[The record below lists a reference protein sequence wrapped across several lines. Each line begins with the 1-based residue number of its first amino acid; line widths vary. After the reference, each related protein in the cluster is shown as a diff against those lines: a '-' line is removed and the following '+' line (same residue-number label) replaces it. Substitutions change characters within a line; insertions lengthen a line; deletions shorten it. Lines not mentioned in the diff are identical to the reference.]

1 MTDALLAGRS
11 LVCTKGLTCVLT
23 LHCQGGSLLLYSFVI
38 SELLENPNFD
48 STACRPASAVPVA
61 VANQTSFKDT
71 HASAEG
77 KGTESTHQSE
87 VSEALPSSGTIS
99 S

>member
-1 MTDALLAGRS
+1 M
-11 LVCTKGLTCVLT
+11 
-23 LHCQGGSLLLYSFVI
+23 LLYSFMI
-38 SELLENPNFD
+38 LELPKNPNFD
-48 STACRPASAVPVA
+48 STACRPASAAPVA
-61 VANQTSFKDT
+61 VANQSSFKDT
-71 HASAEG
+71 QASAEG